1 MVKKRWSPT
10 EDEVLRRLYPQTK
23 TGDLALYFG
32 CSVRCLYNRAAL
44 LGVKKSAEWLAGDEA
59 CLLRRHPEIGAPGR
73 FKPGH
78 SSWNKGLKHPPGW
91 APGRMAETQFKKGQ
105 MPWTWMPMWA
115 ERMSKEGYLEIKFRE
130 RKGRHGNWASAHV
143 LLWEDRHGPVRLPS
157 GQILPPG
164 APVPKGHK
172 LAFKDGD
179 RAHIALSN
187 LELVSNA
194 EMMRRNS
201 VHNLPKE
208 LQLVIQL
215 NGALKRKLRELN
227 AKRLSDAV

>member
-10 EDEVLRRLYPQTK
+10 EDEVFRRLYPQSK
-23 TGDLALYFG
+23 TEHLALYFG
-32 CSVRCLYNRAAL
+32 CSVCCLYNRAAL
-44 LGVKKSAEWLAGDEA
+44 LGIRKSAEWKGSDEG
-59 CLLRRHPEIGAPGR
+59 CFLRRHPEAGAPMR

-78 SSWNKGLKHPPGW
+78 VPPNKGLRRPGW

-105 MPWTWMPMWA
+105 MPWTWVPLWS

-143 LLWEDRHGPVRLPS
+143 LLWEDRHGPV
-157 GQILPPG
+157 
-164 APVPKGHK
+164 PKGHK

-179 RAHIALSN
+179 RAHIALNN

-215 NGALKRKLRELN
+215 NGALKRKLRELSEDSVK
-227 AKRLSDAV
+227 KR